1 MTPEERTIQA
11 LKKAETGMAAVLP
24 CDRNK
29 NLYQAMFSHF
39 NCVEIS
45 REEEGVGLCAGAA
58 LAGVRPVMLIQ
69 NSGLGNMVNAIAS
82 LTQHYSFPLPILMS
96 WRGKASET
104 IEAQRWMGE
113 YTPRIMDAME
123 IPYHEIHTSDAIKT
137 LEDTLSGVFEKNEIR
152 GYLFEPEVWKGS
164 DFNPPPFPV
173 GKRNIH
179 LPPFEGRLPKPKATR
194 YEFLKAAA
202 KAMEGKMVVGNIGA
216 PSKEL
221 CDVMDQPSNF
231 YMLGSM
237 GMATPIALGA
247 ALNSNKTVISIDG
260 DGSALMNPSTL
271 ATVARTAPGNLLI
284 FLIDNGS
291 YGSTGDQPTAA
302 SQTADLAQVARG
314 FGIDW
319 ILRTADPEEAAEA
332 VAGFDGDGPLLL
344 HARALPGSASVPNI
358 TKSPADIRR
367 DVSDFLQS

>member
-11 LKKAETGMAAVLP
+11 LKKANMGMAAILP

-39 NCVEIS
+39 KCVEIS

-58 LAGVRPVMLIQ
+58 LAGVKPAMLIQ
-69 NSGLGNMVNAIAS
+69 NSGLGNMVNALAS
-82 LTQHYSFPLPILMS
+82 LTCHYSFPLPILMS
-96 WRGKASET
+96 WRGMDSET
-104 IEAQRWMGE
+104 IEAQRWMGK
-113 YTPRIMDAME
+113 YVPKIMDAME
-123 IPYHEIHTSDAIKT
+123 IPYHQINTAGAISSLEQT
-137 LEDTLSGVFEKNEIR
+137 LPGVYEKDEIR
-152 GYLFEPEVWKGS
+152 GYLFEPAVWKDS
-164 DFNPPPFPV
+164 EFAPPPFPAT
-173 GKRNIH
+173 KHNTH
-179 LPPFEGRLPKPKATR
+179 LPPFEGRLHRPKATR
-194 YEFLKAAA
+194 YDFLKAAA
-202 KAMEGKMVVGNIGA
+202 TALEGKAVVGNIGA

-221 CDVMDQPSNF
+221 CSVVDQPSNF

-247 ALNSNKTVISIDG
+247 ALNCDKTVISIDG
-260 DGSALMNPSTL
+260 DGSVLMNPSTL

-302 SQTADLAQVARG
+302 SQSTDLAQVARG

-319 ILRTADPEEAAEA
+319 ILRTTDPEEAAEA

-344 HARALPGSASVPNI
+344 HARALPGNADVPNI
-358 TKSPADIRR
+358 TKNPAKIRR
-367 DVSDFLQS
+367 DVSDFLQT